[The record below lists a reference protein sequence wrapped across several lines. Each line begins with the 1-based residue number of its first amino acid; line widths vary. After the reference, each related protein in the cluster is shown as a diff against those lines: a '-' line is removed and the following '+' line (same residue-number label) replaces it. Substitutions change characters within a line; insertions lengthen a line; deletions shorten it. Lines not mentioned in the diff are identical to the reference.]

1 MKKLLL
7 ILNPCSGKKKA
18 SHALADVVNVFNRGG
33 YDVTVYI
40 TAARG
45 DATKV
50 VGQRAPEFDLVVCA
64 GGDGTFNE
72 TISGLLAGGHD
83 TPIGYLPAGSTND
96 FASSLHLSKN
106 LVEAARDIVEGTP
119 RRLDVGR
126 FNDRYFS
133 YVASFG
139 AFTRASYATSQN
151 VKNALGQLAYIL
163 SGIKELAYI
172 RSRRL
177 RFTLD
182 DGRVLEDEY
191 IFGAISNSTSVAGI
205 LTLSED
211 LVDMNDGV
219 FELLLVRKPENL
231 LELNDCVLAL
241 TTQDYHTPMLT
252 FTSARSVEIEAPE
265 DMDWT
270 LDGEREPG
278 SAHCRA
284 ENLHDAIRIVT
295 RPAPCARL
303 EK

>member
-50 VGQRAPEFDLVVCA
+50 VAQRAPEFDLVVCA

-83 TPIGYLPAGSTND
+83 TPSGYLPAGSTND

-151 VKNALGQLAYIL
+151 VKNALGHLAYIL

-205 LTLSED
+205 LTLSEE

-219 FELLLVRKPENL
+219 FELLLVRKPEYL

-278 SAHCRA
+278 RAHCRA

>member
-7 ILNPCSGKKKA
+7 ILNPCSGKKRA
-18 SHALADVVNVFNRGG
+18 SRALAGVIDVFNRGG
-33 YDVTVYI
+33 YDVTVYV
-40 TAARG
+40 TSARG
-45 DATKV
+45 DATRV
-50 VGQRAPEFDLVVCA
+50 AAARASEFDLVVCA

-72 TISGLLAGGHD
+72 TISGLLQGGHD

-96 FASSLHLSKN
+96 FAASLHLSKN
-106 LVEAARDIVEGTP
+106 LIEAAGDIVEGAP

-126 FNDRYFS
+126 FNGRYFS

-151 VKNALGQLAYIL
+151 VKNALGHLAYIL

-182 DGRVLEDEY
+182 DGTVLEDEY

-211 LVDMNDGV
+211 LVDMNDGI
-219 FELLLVRKPENL
+219 FELLLVRKPQNL

-270 LDGEREPG
+270 LDGEHEPG

-284 ENLHDAIRIVT
+284 ENLHDAIRIIT
-295 RPAPCARL
+295 RSAPKAGL